1 MFVYKALHPE
11 RQLLDRGRVIAGRLR
26 AGLRFLI
33 LVLGVIVGY
42 QLPIEVASGFQ
53 RLNEHQA
60 RQLSERAERRMLAEQ
75 RHARQ
80 MITIFGSPEAYLA
93 FLNSQTASK
102 HPL

>member
-1 MFVYKALHPE
+1 MFVYKALHPD
-11 RQLLDRGRVIAGRLR
+11 RQLLEKGRVIAVRLR

-42 QLPIEVASGFQ
+42 QLPVEVASGLQ

-60 RQLSERAERRMLAEQ
+60 QQQSARAERRMIAEQ

-93 FLNSQTASK
+93 FLSSQIASK